1 MLFNSYSFI
10 FAFLPLTV
18 LGYALINRLESR
30 SFSLGWLILCSMA
43 FYGFWNPLNLVIIAP
58 SIAINYGLA
67 LAIRAQLRKQV
78 TGERMASILVTI
90 GVLLNLCF
98 LGYFKYKNF
107 FLGTIND
114 IAETDFLL
122 TAIILPLGISFITF
136 QKIAFLIDVKSG
148 SIRDF
153 DLFDFLTFVFFFPQL
168 IAGPIV
174 HYREMMP
181 QFAQID
187 SRLQPENV
195 AVGLTLF
202 AIGLFKKV
210 VLADGV
216 ALYVSSAF
224 EATAKGDSVSFFAG
238 WMAALAYTL
247 QIYFDFSGYSDMAI
261 GLARLF
267 GIKLPMN
274 FNSPLKSS
282 SIIEFWSRWH
292 ITLTRFLT
300 AYVYTPMVMS
310 LTRSRMAKKQ
320 PVLGRKRPTPGAFLV
335 LLCWPTVFTMFLS
348 GFWHGAGYTYLAWGV
363 LHGAYLTVNH
373 AWRQWRP
380 KWDKQAYERIMKPIG
395 FVVTFLAVV
404 VGMVFFRA
412 PTMTSAG
419 HMLHGMAGLDGI
431 SVPEAILNRSSAL
444 AHFFGLL
451 GISGDASSGAA
462 FTVAI
467 LWIAALFFIAVAM
480 PNSLELMQR
489 FAPALYFEPDAK
501 RAVAIDAAT
510 PGVRTPWRLNRMT
523 LSWNARCAILIAAF
537 FVFGALGL
545 SRPSEFLYWQF

>member
-10 FAFLPLTV
+10 FLFLPLTV
-18 LGYALINRLESR
+18 LGYALVNRLGSR
-30 SFSLGWLILCSMA
+30 RFSLGWLILCSMI
-43 FYGFWNPLNLVIIAP
+43 FYGIWNPLNLAIIMP
-58 SIAINYGLA
+58 SIAVNYALA
-67 LAIRAQLRKQV
+67 LAIRVQVRKET
-78 TGERMASILVTI
+78 TGERAAGLLVTL
-90 GVLLNLCF
+90 GVVLNLCF

-107 FLGTIND
+107 FLGSVND
-114 IAETDFLL
+114 VAGTHFLL
-122 TAIILPLGISFITF
+122 TEVILPLGISFITF
-136 QKIAFLIDVKSG
+136 QKIAFLVDVRSG

-187 SRLQPENV
+187 SRLQPHNV

-202 AIGLFKKV
+202 ALGLFKKV
-210 VLADGV
+210 VLADGI
-216 ALYVSSAF
+216 ATYVRTAF
-224 EATAKGDSVSFFAG
+224 DAAGHGESVSFFAA

-261 GLARLF
+261 GLARIF

-300 AYVYTPMVMS
+300 AYVYTPIVMS
-310 LTRSRMAKKQ
+310 LTRKRMARKQ
-320 PVLGRKRPTPGAFLV
+320 PVLGRKRPTFGAFLV

-363 LHGAYLTVNH
+363 LHGVYLTINH

-380 KWDKQAYERIMKPIG
+380 KWDKAVYERTMKPIG
-395 FVVTFLAVV
+395 FVLTFLAVI
-404 VGMVFFRA
+404 VGMVLFRA
-412 PTMTSAG
+412 PTMTSAWN
-419 HMLHGMAGLDGI
+419 MLHGMAGLDGV
-431 SVPEAILNRSSAL
+431 SVPAAILNRSGAL
-444 AHFFGLL
+444 AHLFGTL
-451 GISGDASSGAA
+451 GIAGDASSGAT
-462 FTVAI
+462 FTLAA
-467 LWIAALFFIAVAM
+467 LWIAVLFLIAVLM
-480 PNSLELMQR
+480 PNSLELLQR
-489 FAPALYFEPDAK
+489 HAPALYFEPSVKQATAPGAPAGETVSSANGMTVTWNL
-501 RAVAIDAAT
+501 RWAV
-510 PGVRTPWRLNRMT
+510 
-523 LSWNARCAILIAAF
+523 LIAAF

>member
-1 MLFNSYSFI
+1 
-10 FAFLPLTV
+10 
-18 LGYALINRLESR
+18 
-30 SFSLGWLILCSMA
+30 
-43 FYGFWNPLNLVIIAP
+43 
-58 SIAINYGLA
+58 
-67 LAIRAQLRKQV
+67 
-78 TGERMASILVTI
+78 VTI
-90 GVLLNLCF
+90 GVVLNLCF

-114 IAETDFLL
+114 VAGTQFVL
-122 TAIILPLGISFITF
+122 TQVILPLGISFITF
-136 QKIAFLIDVKSG
+136 QKIAFLVDVRSG
-148 SIRDF
+148 AISDF

-181 QFAQID
+181 QFARIN
-187 SRLQPENV
+187 SRLDPENL
-195 AVGLTLF
+195 AVGATIF

-210 VLADGV
+210 VLADGIAVYVPGGFNTV
-216 ALYVSSAF
+216 AAGGSL
-224 EATAKGDSVSFFAG
+224 SFFPA

-261 GLARLF
+261 GLARIF

-310 LTRSRMAKKQ
+310 LTRKRMAKGQ
-320 PVLGRKRPTPGAFLV
+320 PVLGRKRPTFGAFLI

-348 GFWHGAGYTYLAWGV
+348 GFWHGAGYTFLVWGI
-363 LHGAYLTVNH
+363 LHGLYLTINH

-380 KWDKQAYERIMKPIG
+380 KWDKAAYERIMKPLG
-395 FVVTFLAVV
+395 FVLTFVAVT
-404 VGMVFFRA
+404 VGMVLFRA
-412 PTMTSAG
+412 PTIESAWRI
-419 HMLHGMAGLDGI
+419 LHGMAGLDGI
-431 SVPEAILNRSSAL
+431 SVPMALLNRGGGL
-444 AHFFGLL
+444 ATVLHQL
-451 GISGDASSGAA
+451 GIAGDMSSGAVFA
-462 FTVAI
+462 ASTV
-467 LWIAALFFIAVAM
+467 WIVALLLIATLM

-489 FAPALYFEPDAK
+489 YAPALYFEPSKPIVSKPA
-501 RAVAIDAAT
+501 
-510 PGVRTPWRLNRMT
+510 WRMGSMT
-523 LSWNARCAILIAAF
+523 VSWSAGWAILIGAF

>member
-18 LGYALINRLESR
+18 LGYAAVNRLGSR
-30 SFSLGWLILCSMA
+30 SASLGWLILSSMV
-43 FYGFWNPLNLVIIAP
+43 FYGIWNPMN
-58 SIAINYGLA
+58 IAIILPSLAVNYALA
-67 LAIRAQLRKQV
+67 LAIRSQLRKETQGV
-78 TGERMASILVTI
+78 RLASLLTTLGVILNI
-90 GVLLNLCF
+90 CF

-114 IAETDFLL
+114 VAGTHLVL
-122 TAIILPLGISFITF
+122 TEVILPLGISFITF
-136 QKIAFLIDVKSG
+136 QKIAFLVDVRSG
-148 SIRDF
+148 AIRDF

-187 SRLQPENV
+187 SRLQPENL
-195 AVGLTLF
+195 AVGLTIF

-216 ALYVSSAF
+216 APYVPAGF
-224 EATAKGDSVSFFAG
+224 AAALHGEAVSFFPA
-238 WMAALAYTL
+238 WMTALAYTF

-261 GLARLF
+261 GLARIF

-310 LTRSRMAKKQ
+310 LTRKRMAKGQ
-320 PVLGRKRPTPGAFLV
+320 PVIGRKRPTLGAFLV

-348 GFWHGAGYTYLAWGV
+348 GFWHGAGYTFLAWGI
-363 LHGAYLTVNH
+363 LHGLYLTINH
-373 AWRQWRP
+373 GWRQWRP
-380 KWDKQAYERIMKPIG
+380 KWDKATYERVMKPLG
-395 FVVTFLAVV
+395 FVLTFVAVT
-404 VGMVFFRA
+404 VGMVLFRA
-412 PTMTSAG
+412 PTIESALRI
-419 HMLHGMAGLDGI
+419 LHGMAGLDGI
-431 SVPEAILNRSSAL
+431 SVPLGLLNRSSGL
-444 AHFFGLL
+444 AHVLGLL
-451 GISGDASSGAA
+451 GIAGDMSSGAV
-462 FTVAI
+462 FTALT
-467 LWIAALFFIAVAM
+467 LWILVLFMITMFM

-489 FAPALYFEPDAK
+489 YAPALYFEPPRQA
-501 RAVAIDAAT
+501 R
-510 PGVRTPWRLNRMT
+510 PSSMT
-523 LSWNARCAILIAAF
+523 LSWNARWAILIGMF

>member
-18 LGYALINRLESR
+18 LGYMMVNRLGSR
-30 SFSLGWLILCSMA
+30 SASLGWLILSSMA
-43 FYGFWNPLNLVIIAP
+43 FYGIWNPVNLAIILP
-58 SIAINYGLA
+58 SIAVNYGLA
-67 LAIRAQLRKQV
+67 LAIRHQLYGATPRPSFANLLTTV
-78 TGERMASILVTI
+78 
-90 GVLLNLCF
+90 GVVLNLCF

-107 FLGTIND
+107 FLGSIND
-114 IAETDFLL
+114 IAGTHFVL
-122 TAIILPLGISFITF
+122 TQVMLPLGISFITF
-136 QKIAFLIDVKSG
+136 QKIAFLVDVRSG
-148 SIRDF
+148 AIRDF

-181 QFAQID
+181 QFAQIS
-187 SRLQPENV
+187 SRLDPENL
-195 AVGLTLF
+195 AVGMTIF

-210 VLADGV
+210 VLADGI
-216 ALYVSSAF
+216 ALYVPEGFNAA
-224 EATAKGDSVSFFAG
+224 ATGGSLSFFPA
-238 WMAALAYTL
+238 WMTALAYTL

-261 GLARLF
+261 GLARIF

-310 LTRSRMAKKQ
+310 LTRKRMAKGK
-320 PVLGRKRPTPGAFLV
+320 PVIGRKRPTLGAFLL

-348 GFWHGAGYTYLAWGV
+348 GFWHGAGYTFLAWGI
-363 LHGAYLTVNH
+363 LHGVYLTINH

-380 KWDKQAYERIMKPIG
+380 KWDKAAYERIMKPLG
-395 FVVTFLAVV
+395 FVLTFVAVT
-404 VGMVFFRA
+404 VGMVLFRA
-412 PTMTSAG
+412 PTIESALRI
-419 HMLHGMAGLDGI
+419 LHGMVGLDGAT
-431 SVPEAILNRSSAL
+431 VPMALLNRSASL
-444 AHFFGLL
+444 ASVLQYFG
-451 GISGDASSGAA
+451 IAGDMSSGAV
-462 FTVAI
+462 FTATT
-467 LWIAALFFIAVAM
+467 LWIVVLFLIATVM

-489 FAPALYFEPDAK
+489 YAPALYFEPVKQRSPKPAW
-501 RAVAIDAAT
+501 RFGMAT
-510 PGVRTPWRLNRMT
+510 V
-523 LSWNARCAILIAAF
+523 SWTARWAILIGAF